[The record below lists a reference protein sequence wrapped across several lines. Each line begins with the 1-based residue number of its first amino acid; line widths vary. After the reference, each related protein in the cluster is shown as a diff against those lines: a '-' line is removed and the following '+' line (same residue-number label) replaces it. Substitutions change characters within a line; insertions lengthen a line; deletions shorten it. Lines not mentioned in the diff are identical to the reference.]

1 MGVNEFGRSCSCFDI
16 PMELCSRETSPPCDL
31 EAQRPALVP
40 AFAKCCGRR
49 LKYGVQRKLRKIVK
63 FERMSLVGFLFW
75 LAMQFV
81 NNFIR
86 STMSIVLM
94 SLLLVWFVL
103 WVLYDKF
110 QWQREYSEWCTL
122 LNEAE
127 IRWVRV
133 EALRRWSR
141 TGQRI
146 PRMQD
151 LASGDYV
158 DRTCG
163 NVKRDGGR
171 FVVSHAWLAK
181 GDPDPTRVQLDAIVS
196 ELNRLGAPDSDVVFY
211 DYASIPQP
219 PRTEDETRLFKI
231 ALKGMNLLYT
241 LQGTRVL
248 VIPQVSEKAPNPT
261 PYSVRGWCFFELAI
275 SSAFDTVF
283 NYTSPAVV
291 ELLAQG
297 NLPVSTATFAAD
309 FANKEFTMNGD
320 RDTVR
325 SLYNCLYEQVLS
337 TEQESLSKLY
347 MSFAI
352 LQAIVCVSVD
362 LAFLIG
368 A

>member
-1 MGVNEFGRSCSCFDI
+1 VRLFLLVTSKPNAKHW
-16 PMELCSRETSPPCDL
+16 SPPL
-31 EAQRPALVP
+31 TK
-40 AFAKCCGRR
+40 FCGRR
-49 LKYGVQRKLRKIVK
+49 LKYGVQRKLRKMVK
-63 FERMSLVGFLFW
+63 LERMFFVGFLFL
-75 LAMQFV
+75 LAMLFV
-81 NNFIR
+81 SNFMR
-86 STMSIVLM
+86 LTMSMELM
-94 SLLLVWFVL
+94 SLLTVWYFSMIV
-103 WVLYDKF
+103 YNKF
-110 QWQREYSEWCTL
+110 RWRRAYSEWCTL

-127 IRWVRV
+127 IRWVKV
-133 EALRRWSR
+133 GALRRWRR

-163 NVKRDGGR
+163 NVKHDSRR

-181 GDPDPTRVQLDAIVS
+181 GDPDPTMVQLDAIVS
-196 ELNRLGAPDSDVVFY
+196 ELNRLRAPDSDVVFY

-241 LQGTRVL
+241 RKGTRVL

-275 SSAFDTVF
+275 SSAFDTVC

-291 ELLAQG
+291 EVLAQG
-297 NLPVSTATFAAD
+297 HLPVSTATFAAA
-309 FANKEFTMNGD
+309 FADKEFTMNGD
-320 RDTVR
+320 RDTVK

-337 TEQESLSKLY
+337 NEQESLSKLY

-352 LQAIVCVSVD
+352 LQAVVCVYVD